1 MRDLTTWSFSQAP
14 KLLRPAMER
23 WAPKTSGFENH
34 QVLYPWEPKD
44 CSELGNTSESIS
56 LRGAL
61 TCHWSPSLYMWCL
74 CDVHIVDT
82 PWLPGVGGLG
92 GLVVEGPMEWQSE
105 RQILGGYHSQGTAV
119 LNIAP
124 VFLWNRPTYLSWSF
138 RLRGR
143 LQVCHTS
150 GVYSGSLREQARGC
164 PLYALSLPCYSFL
177 IPPIKELIHL
187 SGGPIF
193 AAAIQR
199 TLSDSLLWM
208 PAGFTIAVSQD
219 NLYLHTWKAAARAS
233 DFQVAW
239 N

>member
-34 QVLYPWEPKD
+34 QVLYPRDPKD

-61 TCHWSPSLYMWCL
+61 TCHWSPSLYMWCP

-82 PWLPGVGGLG
+82 PWLPGVGGLE

-105 RQILGGYHSQGTAV
+105 RQILGGYHSQGTAQTAV

-150 GVYSGSLREQARGC
+150 GVYSGSLREHRPGDV
-164 PLYALSLPCYSFL
+164 LFMLSLCLATAF
-177 IPPIKELIHL
+177 
-187 SGGPIF
+187 
-193 AAAIQR
+193 
-199 TLSDSLLWM
+199 W
-208 PAGFTIAVSQD
+208 
-219 NLYLHTWKAAARAS
+219 YLP
-233 DFQVAW
+233 
-239 N
+239 